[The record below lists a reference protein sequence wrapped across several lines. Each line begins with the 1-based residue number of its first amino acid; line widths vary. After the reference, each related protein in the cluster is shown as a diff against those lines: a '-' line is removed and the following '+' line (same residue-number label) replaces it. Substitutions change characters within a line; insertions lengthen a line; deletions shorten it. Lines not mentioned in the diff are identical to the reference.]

1 MSPRLRK
8 VTTAS
13 GATAVQIVRKHRGKV
28 TVLEHLG
35 SAHTEAELAA
45 LLAAGEEKLADYGAA
60 EQLELELG
68 LPTDAAVPPRAR
80 TVVGSRSSVL
90 IDAIAESWKR
100 LGFDEVVNDNAFF
113 HLVLARLVE
122 PTSKADS
129 LRVLAELGIEPPHH
143 NTFLNCL
150 VRANER
156 DYRDKIAEKCFA
168 HSIAT
173 TGISLLLYDVTT
185 LYFEAE
191 KEDALRQV
199 GYSKERRVD
208 PQIVI
213 GLLVDRTGFPLE
225 IGCFE
230 GSKAET
236 HTLIPVIKAF
246 QDRHQV
252 TDMVVAA
259 DAGMLSAKNLKE
271 LDDAGLRFIVGSRQT
286 KAPHD
291 LATHFRWN
299 GEYTDDG
306 QIIDTITP
314 KGTKRLDPDRVKK
327 RREPVWSAKEHP
339 HAWRVVWQYRRKRAM
354 RDEQTLNLQRN
365 RALAII
371 DGDKPAKKA
380 RFVKVTDE
388 EKAFDEKAYERAM
401 KLTGFKGYVTNIP
414 VGTMPAAEVIGSY
427 HDLWHVEQSFR
438 MSKTDLRARPIF
450 HRTRDAIEAHLT
462 VVFTALAISRF
473 MQDTTGASL
482 KKIIT
487 TLRPLR
493 EFTGRVGGQDI
504 TFDPEVTGEA
514 RKIAGE
520 LLPDRF
526 AGH

>member
-1 MSPRLRK
+1 M
-8 VTTAS
+8 
-13 GATAVQIVRKHRGKV
+13 
-28 TVLEHLG
+28 
-35 SAHTEAELAA
+35 
-45 LLAAGEEKLADYGAA
+45 
-60 EQLELELG
+60 
-68 LPTDAAVPPRAR
+68 
-80 TVVGSRSSVL
+80 
-90 IDAIAESWKR
+90 
-100 LGFDEVVNDNAFF
+100 
-113 HLVLARLVE
+113 
-122 PTSKADS
+122 
-129 LRVLAELGIEPPHH
+129 
-143 NTFLNCL
+143 
-150 VRANER
+150 
-156 DYRDKIAEKCFA
+156 
-168 HSIAT
+168 
-173 TGISLLLYDVTT
+173 
-185 LYFEAE
+185 
-191 KEDALRQV
+191 
-199 GYSKERRVD
+199 
-208 PQIVI
+208 

-236 HTLIPVIKAF
+236 YTIIPVIKAF
-246 QDRHQV
+246 QDRHHV

-299 GEYTDDG
+299 GEYTEDG

-314 KGTKRLDPDRVKK
+314 KGVKRLDPDRVKK
-327 RREPVWSAKEHP
+327 RREPVWSAEEHP
-339 HAWRVVWQYRRKRAM
+339 DAWRVVWQYRRKRAM

-414 VGTMPAAEVIGSY
+414 AGTMSATEVIGSY

-450 HRTRDAIEAHLT
+450 HRKRDAIEAHLT
-462 VVFTALAISRF
+462 LVFTSLAVSRF
-473 MQDTTGASL
+473 MQEATGASL

-504 TFDPEVTGEA
+504 TFDPEVTGAAKE
-514 RKIAGE
+514 IAAG

-526 AGH
+526 SGH

>member
-1 MSPRLRK
+1 MSPFVRK
-8 VTTAS
+8 VLTAS
-13 GATAVQIVRKHRGKV
+13 GATAVQIADKTGGKYRIV
-28 TVLEHLG
+28 EHLG
-35 SAHTEAELAA
+35 SAHTPEDLAA
-45 LLAAGEEKLADYGAA
+45 LVEAGKAKLRDPGQATLDFDTADKPRVASA
-60 EQLELELG
+60 VVKSSRSG
-68 LPTDAAVPPRAR
+68 LLIDTIR
-80 TVVGSRSSVL
+80 TVY
-90 IDAIAESWKR
+90 ER
-100 LGFDEVVNDNAFF
+100 LGFDIIDDEAFF
-113 HLVLARLVE
+113 QLVAARLVE
-122 PTSKADS
+122 PTSKSDS
-129 LRVLAELGIEPPHH
+129 VRVLDELGVDVVHR
-143 NTFLNCL
+143 NTFLNSL
-150 VRANER
+150 VRAKDR
-156 DYRDKIAEKCFA
+156 DYRAQIAEKCFA
-168 HSIAT
+168 HSVAT

-208 PQIVI
+208 PQIVV

-230 GSKAET
+230 GAKAET
-236 HTLIPVIKAF
+236 HTIIPVIKAF
-246 QDRHQV
+246 QDRHGV

-314 KGTKRLDPDRVKK
+314 KGVKRLDPERVKK
-327 RREPVWSAKEHP
+327 RREPVWSAEEHP
-339 HAWRVVWQYRRKRAM
+339 DAWRVVWQYRRKRAM

-427 HDLWHVEQSFR
+427 HDLWQVEQSFR

-450 HRTRDAIEAHLT
+450 HRKRDAIEAHLT
-462 VVFTALAISRF
+462 VVFTALAVSRF
-473 MQDTTGASL
+473 MQAATGASL

-487 TLRPLR
+487 SLRPLR

-504 TFDPEVTGEA
+504 TFTPEVPRAVENMLQA
-514 RKIAGE
+514 LEKS
-520 LLPDRF
+520 
-526 AGH
+526 

>member
-1 MSPRLRK
+1 MSPFVRK
-8 VTTAS
+8 VLTAS
-13 GATAVQIVRKHRGKV
+13 GATAVQIADKTGGKYRIV
-28 TVLEHLG
+28 EHLG
-35 SAHTEAELAA
+35 SAHTPEDLAA
-45 LLAAGEEKLADYGAA
+45 LVEAGKAKLRDPGQATLDFDTADKPRVASA
-60 EQLELELG
+60 VVKSSRSG
-68 LPTDAAVPPRAR
+68 LLIDTIR
-80 TVVGSRSSVL
+80 TVY
-90 IDAIAESWKR
+90 ER
-100 LGFDEVVNDNAFF
+100 LGFDIIDDEAFF
-113 HLVLARLVE
+113 QLVAARLVE
-122 PTSKADS
+122 PTSKSDS
-129 LRVLAELGIEPPHH
+129 VRVLDELGVDVVHR
-143 NTFLNCL
+143 NTFLNSL
-150 VRANER
+150 VRAKDR
-156 DYRDKIAEKCFA
+156 DYRAQIAEKCFA
-168 HSIAT
+168 HSVAT

-208 PQIVI
+208 PQIVV

-230 GSKAET
+230 GAKAET
-236 HTLIPVIKAF
+236 HTIIPVIKAF
-246 QDRHQV
+246 QDRHGV
-252 TDMVVAA
+252 TDMVVGA

-314 KGTKRLDPDRVKK
+314 KGVKRLDPERVKK
-327 RREPVWSAKEHP
+327 RREPVWSAEEHP
-339 HAWRVVWQYRRKRAM
+339 DAWRVVWQYRRKRAM

-427 HDLWHVEQSFR
+427 HDLWQVEQSFR

-450 HRTRDAIEAHLT
+450 HRKRDAIEAHLT
-462 VVFTALAISRF
+462 VVFTALAVSRF
-473 MQDTTGASL
+473 MQAATGASL

-487 TLRPLR
+487 SLRPLR

-504 TFDPEVTGEA
+504 TFTPEVPRAVENMLQA
-514 RKIAGE
+514 LEKS
-520 LLPDRF
+520 
-526 AGH
+526 

>member
-1 MSPRLRK
+1 
-8 VTTAS
+8 V
-13 GATAVQIVRKHRGKV
+13 
-28 TVLEHLG
+28 
-35 SAHTEAELAA
+35 
-45 LLAAGEEKLADYGAA
+45 
-60 EQLELELG
+60 
-68 LPTDAAVPPRAR
+68 
-80 TVVGSRSSVL
+80 
-90 IDAIAESWKR
+90 
-100 LGFDEVVNDNAFF
+100 
-113 HLVLARLVE
+113 
-122 PTSKADS
+122 
-129 LRVLAELGIEPPHH
+129 
-143 NTFLNCL
+143 
-150 VRANER
+150 
-156 DYRDKIAEKCFA
+156 
-168 HSIAT
+168 
-173 TGISLLLYDVTT
+173 
-185 LYFEAE
+185 
-191 KEDALRQV
+191 
-199 GYSKERRVD
+199 
-208 PQIVI
+208 

-236 HTLIPVIKAF
+236 HTIIPVIKAF
-246 QDRHQV
+246 QERHHV

-306 QIIDTITP
+306 QVIDTITP
-314 KGTKRLDPDRVKK
+314 KGVKRLGPERVKK
-327 RREPVWSAKEHP
+327 RREPVWSAQEHP

-414 VGTMPAAEVIGSY
+414 AGTMSAAEVIGSY

-450 HRTRDAIEAHLT
+450 HRKKDAIEAHLT
-462 VVFTALAISRF
+462 LVFTALAVSRF
-473 MQDTTGASL
+473 MQAATGASL
-482 KKIIT
+482 KRIIT
-487 TLRPLR
+487 SLRPLR
-493 EFTGRVGGQDI
+493 EFTGRVSGQDI
-504 TFDPEVTGEA
+504 TFTPEVPKAVENMLKA
-514 RKIAGE
+514 LEKS
-520 LLPDRF
+520 
-526 AGH
+526 

>member
-8 VTTAS
+8 VTTGS

-35 SAHTEAELAA
+35 SAHTEAELTA
-45 LLAAGEEKLADYGAA
+45 LLAAGDEKLADYGAA

-68 LPTDAAVPPRAR
+68 LSADVAAPPRAR

-90 IDAIAESWKR
+90 IDAITESWKR
-100 LGFDEVVNDNAFF
+100 LGFADVINDNAFF

-122 PTSKADS
+122 PSSKADS
-129 LRVLAELGIEPPHH
+129 LRVLAELGITPPHH
-143 NTFLNCL
+143 NTFLNSL
-150 VRANER
+150 IRANER
-156 DYRDKIAEKCFA
+156 DYRGKIAEKCFA
-168 HSIAT
+168 HSVAT

-191 KEDALRQV
+191 KEDDLREV

-208 PQIVI
+208 PQIVV

-230 GSKAET
+230 GAKAET
-236 HTLIPVIKAF
+236 HTIIPVIKAF

-314 KGTKRLDPDRVKK
+314 KGVKRLDPDRVKV
-327 RREPVWSAKEHP
+327 RREPVWSAAEHP
-339 HAWRVVWQYRRKRAM
+339 DAWRVVWQYRRKRAM

>member
-8 VTTAS
+8 VTTGS

-28 TVLEHLG
+28 SVLEHLG
-35 SAHTEAELAA
+35 SAHTPAELSA
-45 LLAAGEEKLADYGAA
+45 LLAAGEDKLASYGAA
-60 EQLELELG
+60 QQLELELG
-68 LPTDAAVPPRAR
+68 LPTEDATPPRAR
-80 TVVGSRSSVL
+80 TVVGSRSSML

-100 LGFDEVVNDNAFF
+100 LGFGEVVDDQAFF
-113 HLVLARLVE
+113 DLVLARLVE

-129 LRVLAELGIEPPHH
+129 IRVLAELGIDPPHH

-150 VRANER
+150 ARARDR
-156 DYRDKIAEKCFA
+156 DYRAQIAGKCFD
-168 HSIAT
+168 HSVAT

-191 KEDALRQV
+191 KEDNLRQV

-208 PQIVI
+208 PQIVV

-225 IGCFE
+225 IGCYE

-236 HTLIPVIKAF
+236 HTIIPVIKAF
-246 QDRHQV
+246 QDRHGV

-259 DAGMLSAKNLKE
+259 DAGMLSAKNLTE
-271 LDDAGLRFIVGSRQT
+271 LDKAGLRFIVGSRQT

-299 GEYTDDG
+299 GEWAADG
-306 QIIDTITP
+306 QVIDTITP
-314 KGTKRLDPDRVKK
+314 KGAKRLDPERVKK
-327 RREPVWSAKEHP
+327 KREPVWSAEAFP
-339 HAWRVVWQYRRKRAM
+339 DAWRVVWQYRRKRAM

-365 RALAII
+365 KALEII
-371 DGDKPAKKA
+371 EGQKPAKKA

-388 EKAFDEKAYERAM
+388 EKAFDESSYKRAM
-401 KLTGFKGYVTNIP
+401 KLSGYKGYVSNIP
-414 VGTMPAAEVIGSY
+414 ADVMSAVEVISSY

-438 MSKTDLRARPIF
+438 MSKTDLKARPIF

-462 VVFTALAISRF
+462 VVFTALAVARF
-473 MQDTTGASL
+473 MQDETGVSL

-487 TLRPLR
+487 SLRPLR

-504 TFDPEVTGEA
+504 TFDPEVTGPA
-514 RKIAGE
+514 RLIAAA
-520 LLPDRF
+520 LLPGRF
-526 AGH
+526 PGH

>member
-1 MSPRLRK
+1 MSPFVRK
-8 VTTAS
+8 VPTAS
-13 GATAVQIVRKHRGKV
+13 GATAVQIADKTGGKYRIV
-28 TVLEHLG
+28 EHLG
-35 SAHTEAELAA
+35 SAHTPEDLAA
-45 LLAAGEEKLADYGAA
+45 LVEAGKAKLRDPGQATLDFDTADKPRVASA
-60 EQLELELG
+60 VVKSSRSG
-68 LPTDAAVPPRAR
+68 LLIDTIR
-80 TVVGSRSSVL
+80 TVY
-90 IDAIAESWKR
+90 ER
-100 LGFDEVVNDNAFF
+100 LGFDVIDDEAFF
-113 HLVLARLVE
+113 QLVAARLVE
-122 PTSKADS
+122 PTSKSDS
-129 LRVLAELGIEPPHH
+129 VRVLDELGVEVVHR
-143 NTFLNCL
+143 NTFLNSL
-150 VRANER
+150 VRAKDR
-156 DYRDKIAEKCFA
+156 DYRAQIAEKCFA
-168 HSIAT
+168 HSVAT

-191 KEDALRQV
+191 KEDAVRQV

-208 PQIVI
+208 PQIVV

-230 GSKAET
+230 GAKAET
-236 HTLIPVIKAF
+236 HTIIPVIKAF

-252 TDMVVAA
+252 ADMVVAA

-314 KGTKRLDPDRVKK
+314 KGVKRLDPDRVKK
-327 RREPVWSAKEHP
+327 RREPVWSATEHP
-339 HAWRVVWQYRRKRAM
+339 DAWRVVWQYRRKRAM

-388 EKAFDEKAYERAM
+388 EKVFDEKAYERAM

-414 VGTMPAAEVIGSY
+414 VGTMPATEVIGSY

-462 VVFTALAISRF
+462 VVFTALAVSRF
-473 MQDTTGASL
+473 MQDATGASL

-487 TLRPLR
+487 SLRPLR

-504 TFDPEVTGEA
+504 TFTPEVPEA
-514 RKIAGE
+514 VENMLQTLEKS
-520 LLPDRF
+520 
-526 AGH
+526 

>member
-8 VTTAS
+8 VTTGS
-13 GATAVQIVRKHRGKV
+13 GATAVQIVRKVRGKV

-35 SAHTEAELAA
+35 SAHTPAELTA
-45 LLAAGEEKLADYGAA
+45 LLTAGEDKLASYGAA

-68 LPTDAAVPPRAR
+68 LPADPDVTPHTK
-80 TVVGSRSSVL
+80 TVVGSRSAVL
-90 IDAIAESWKR
+90 VDAITESWNR
-100 LGFDEVVNDNAFF
+100 LGFSEVVDDQAFF
-113 HLVLARLVE
+113 HLVLARLIE

-129 LRVLAELGIEPPHH
+129 IRVLAELGINPPHH

-150 VRANER
+150 ARARDR
-156 DYRDKIAEKCFA
+156 DYRSQIAGKCFD
-168 HSIAT
+168 HSVST
-173 TGISLLLYDVTT
+173 SGISLLLYDVTT

-191 KEDALRQV
+191 KEDDLPKV

-208 PQIVI
+208 PQIVV

-225 IGCFE
+225 IGCYE

-236 HTLIPVIKAF
+236 HTIIPVIKAF
-246 QDRHQV
+246 QDRHGV

-259 DAGMLSAKNLKE
+259 DAGMLSAKNLTE
-271 LDDAGLRFIVGSRQT
+271 LDQAGLRFIVGSRQT

-291 LATHFRWN
+291 LATHFQWN
-299 GEYTDDG
+299 GDWAADG
-306 QIIDTITP
+306 QVIDTITP

-327 RREPVWSAKEHP
+327 KREPVWSAEEFP
-339 HAWRVVWQYRRKRAM
+339 DAWRVVWQYRRKRAM

-371 DGDKPAKKA
+371 EGEKPAKKA

-388 EKAFDEKAYERAM
+388 NKEFDESSYKRAM
-401 KLTGFKGYVTNIP
+401 KLSGYKGYVSNIP
-414 VGTMPAAEVIGSY
+414 ADIMSAAEVISSY

-462 VVFTALAISRF
+462 IVFTALALARF
-473 MQDTTGASL
+473 MQDATGASL
-482 KKIIT
+482 KKIVT

-493 EFTGRVGGQDI
+493 EFTGRVGGQEI
-504 TFDPEVTGEA
+504 TFDPEVTGLA
-514 RKIAGE
+514 RDIAAA
-520 LLPDRF
+520 LLPGRF
-526 AGH
+526 PGH

>member
-1 MSPRLRK
+1 MRK
-8 VTTAS
+8 VTTGS

-35 SAHTEAELAA
+35 SAHTPEELTA
-45 LLAAGEEKLADYGAA
+45 LLAAGDEKLAAHGAA

-68 LPTDAAVPPRAR
+68 LPTDEGAPPRAR
-80 TVVGSRSSVL
+80 TVVGSRSAIL
-90 IDAIAESWKR
+90 IDAITESWKR
-100 LGFDEVVNDNAFF
+100 LGFSEVVNDQAFF
-113 HLVLARLVE
+113 QLVLARLVE

-129 LRVLAELGIEPPHH
+129 LRVLAELGIDPPHH

-150 VRANER
+150 TRARDR
-156 DYRDKIAEKCFA
+156 DYRAKIAGKCFD
-168 HSIAT
+168 HCVAT
-173 TGISLLLYDVTT
+173 SGISLLLYDVTT

-191 KEDALRQV
+191 KEDNLRQV

-208 PQIVI
+208 PQIVV

-225 IGCFE
+225 IGCYE

-236 HTLIPVIKAF
+236 HTIIPVIKAF
-246 QDRHQV
+246 QDRHNV

-259 DAGMLSAKNLKE
+259 DAGMLSAKNLAE
-271 LDDAGLRFIVGSRQT
+271 LDKAGLRFIVGSRQT

-299 GEYTDDG
+299 GEYADDG

-314 KGTKRLDPDRVKK
+314 KGVKRLDPDRVKK
-327 RREPVWSAKEHP
+327 RHEPVWSAKEYP
-339 HAWRVVWQYRRKRAM
+339 DAWRVVWQYRRKRAM

-365 RALAII
+365 RALSII
-371 DGDKPAKKA
+371 EGQKPAKKA

-388 EKAFDEKAYERAM
+388 DKEFDEASYRRAM
-401 KLTGFKGYVTNIP
+401 KLSGYKGYVTNIP
-414 VGTMPAAEVIGSY
+414 ASIMSATEVVGSY
-427 HDLWHVEQSFR
+427 HDLWHVEASFR

-462 VVFTALAISRF
+462 VVFTALAIARF
-473 MQDTTGASL
+473 MQEETGVSL

-504 TFDPEVTGEA
+504 TFDPEVTGPTRE
-514 RKIAGE
+514 IAAG
-520 LLPDRF
+520 LLPNRF
-526 AGH
+526 PGH